1 MERENEQVRVA
12 LITLEGGGISSV
24 CYGLASSL
32 SKRGIPTTVFTE
44 TPYTKLEVEK
54 LSSQVDVVRFPL
66 SNIPPKPLWFQIRS
80 FRKLSKM
87 LKDYTIIHGVSPD
100 ASMLYA
106 LCKRKLN
113 KPFVASIHAVPHS
126 SARTY
131 LNVPISCWSGADFAY
146 HILEFPLHNF
156 AIKRCLARSDH
167 IVVCSFNVLNELRAY
182 HKNLDMDRVSVIYNA
197 LNLDEIESVKIND
210 NTGQNGFSILFA
222 GRLFW
227 LKGVAYLLKA
237 FEIVRRE
244 FKDAHLEIF
253 GKGPEEQRII
263 EFVNRRELQDCVHV
277 HGRIPHK
284 DLIAEIKRSA
294 LVVVPSLYEAQPMI
308 ALEAM
313 ACKKPLVAFSYPFA
327 REIIKNGHNGL
338 LAQARDVKN
347 LSEKIR
353 SLLLDKKLRWK
364 LGRNAYD
371 YVRREHNWDIQ
382 INKYLKVYRKV
393 LE

>member
-1 MERENEQVRVA
+1 
-12 LITLEGGGISSV
+12 
-24 CYGLASSL
+24 
-32 SKRGIPTTVFTE
+32 
-44 TPYTKLEVEK
+44 
-54 LSSQVDVVRFPL
+54 
-66 SNIPPKPLWFQIRS
+66 
-80 FRKLSKM
+80 
-87 LKDYTIIHGVSPD
+87 
-100 ASMLYA
+100 
-106 LCKRKLN
+106 
-113 KPFVASIHAVPHS
+113 
-126 SARTY
+126 
-131 LNVPISCWSGADFAY
+131 
-146 HILEFPLHNF
+146 
-156 AIKRCLARSDH
+156 
-167 IVVCSFNVLNELRAY
+167 
-182 HKNLDMDRVSVIYNA
+182 
-197 LNLDEIESVKIND
+197 
-210 NTGQNGFSILFA
+210 
-222 GRLFW
+222 
-227 LKGVAYLLKA
+227 
-237 FEIVRRE
+237 
-244 FKDAHLEIF
+244 
-253 GKGPEEQRII
+253 
-263 EFVNRRELQDCVHV
+263 V